1 MGEHG
6 EDGLARNAEG
16 LTPCVGEH
24 LTGREGVPGVAA
36 PHDIDRVDFQSIGK
50 RRSRAPKL

>member
-24 LTGREGVPGVAA
+24 LTGREGVPDVAA
-36 PHDIDRVDFQSIGK
+36 LHDIDRVESTGN
-50 RRSRAPKL
+50 RHARAPKL